1 MRDDEPEAGEDPA
14 SSNQAALIGE
24 LERVLQGTR
33 GTDGMLPPANG
44 AGPKQRRD
52 YPAAIELVRGAA
64 DFMRGLEER
73 AEETERRL
81 QELVQ
86 RTAQEI
92 KAAEARAEAA
102 DARTRA
108 AEARAEEAERRAREA
123 QEWLDR
129 ILAVISD
136 ELRR

>member
-1 MRDDEPEAGEDPA
+1 MRDDEPESGEEPAG
-14 SSNQAALIGE
+14 SNQAALIGE

-33 GTDGMLPPANG
+33 GTDGMLPAANG
-44 AGPKQRRD
+44 AAAKQRRD

-81 QELVQ
+81 EELVRQ
-86 RTAQEI
+86 TAQEI

-102 DARTRA
+102 DARTRD
-108 AEARAEEAERRAREA
+108 AEARAEEAERRGREA